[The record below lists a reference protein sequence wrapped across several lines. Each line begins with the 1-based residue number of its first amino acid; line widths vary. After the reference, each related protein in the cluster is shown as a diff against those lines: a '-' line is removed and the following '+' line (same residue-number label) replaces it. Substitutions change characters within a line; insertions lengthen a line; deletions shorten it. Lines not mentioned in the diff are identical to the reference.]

1 LNEEFPDRKK
11 KKMENFI
18 YSINVTMPIFLVMV
32 IGYILKQIGMLND
45 NFVTVANKFNF
56 KVTLPFMLFKDIA
69 GVDIKAVF
77 DIKYVL
83 FCAIVSTICFW
94 VVWGT
99 AKLLV
104 RDKTIRGAFVQ
115 SSFRGSAA
123 VMGLAFI
130 QNIYGSSA
138 MGPLMIVSAV
148 PLYNIFSVIVLT
160 FEANDSTGID
170 KKAKIR
176 QAGINICK
184 NPIILSILAGLVV
197 GLLGIQFPT
206 LVNKTVSNVAQMAT
220 PLALITI
227 GAGFEGRKAL
237 AKIAPTMA
245 ASMIKLVLQPLVFLP
260 VAAWMGFS
268 GEKMIAILI
277 MLASPTTPSCYIM
290 AKSMNN
296 DEVLTASVIVT
307 TTLMAAFTL
316 TGWIFLLKTLGYI
329 G

>member
-1 LNEEFPDRKK
+1 
-11 KKMENFI
+11 MENFI

-94 VVWGT
+94 VVWGI

-160 FEANDSTGID
+160 FEANDSTNID

-176 QAGINICK
+176 QAGMNICK
-184 NPIILSILAGLVV
+184 NPIILSILAGLIV

-206 LVNKTVSNVAQMAT
+206 LVNKTISNVAQMAT

-245 ASMIKLVLQPLVFLP
+245 ASTIKLVLQPLVFLP

>member
-184 NPIILSILAGLVV
+184 NPIILSILAGLIV

>member
-1 LNEEFPDRKK
+1 
-11 KKMENFI
+11 MENFI

-69 GVDIKAVF
+69 GVDIKQVF

-94 VVWGT
+94 TVWGV
-99 AKLLV
+99 AKILV

-130 QNIYGSSA
+130 QNIYGASA

-160 FEANDSTGID
+160 FEANDNMGID
-170 KKAKIR
+170 KKEKIK

-184 NPIILSILAGLVV
+184 NPIILSILAGLIAA
-197 GLLGIQFPT
+197 LLGIHFPT
-206 LVNKTVSNVAQMAT
+206 LVDKTISNVAQMAT

-245 ASMIKLVLQPLVFLP
+245 ASTIKLVLQPLVFLP

>member
-184 NPIILSILAGLVV
+184 NPIILSILAGLIV
-197 GLLGIQFPT
+197 GLLEIQFPT

>member
-1 LNEEFPDRKK
+1 
-11 KKMENFI
+11 MENFI

-69 GVDIKAVF
+69 GVDIKQVF

-94 VVWGT
+94 TVWGV

-130 QNIYGSSA
+130 QNIYGASA

-160 FEANDSTGID
+160 FEANDNMGID
-170 KKAKIR
+170 KKEKIK

-184 NPIILSILAGLVV
+184 NPIILSILAGLIAA
-197 GLLGIQFPT
+197 LLGIHFPT
-206 LVNKTVSNVAQMAT
+206 LVDKTISNVAQMAT

-237 AKIAPTMA
+237 AKIAPTMV
-245 ASMIKLVLQPLVFLP
+245 ASTIKLVLQPLVFLP

>member
-1 LNEEFPDRKK
+1 
-11 KKMENFI
+11 MENFI

-184 NPIILSILAGLVV
+184 NPIILSILAGLIV

-277 MLASPTTPSCYIM
+277 MLAAPTTPSCYIM

-316 TGWIFLLKTLGYI
+316 TGWIFLLKRLGYI